1 MATHDLN
8 FAEAVGGFPD
18 DGNQGNAAAITDN
31 TAEFYIDAGKSE
43 NFETMIVSNTSAG
56 MTLLDYGT
64 VDGLEV
70 MIKNGYGTEEATV
83 QLALYHQTDGEFTSN
98 IELDPPDTSGTT
110 ITVGGPTQLWG
121 KNWSNVDIN
130 EIEFKFH
137 SPVEPAGGIA
147 LRGTFVRLRVYHTPT
162 KVPGKLNVQGLIS
175 LNSGIINL

>member
-1 MATHDLN
+1 MATHEIR
-8 FAEAVGGFPD
+8 FAEAVGGYPD
-18 DGNQGNAAAITDN
+18 ETNSGNSNAIEDN
-31 TAEFYIDAGKSE
+31 TAQFYIDAGKSE

-56 MTLLDYGT
+56 LVLLDYGT

-70 MIKNGYGTEEATV
+70 MIKNGFGSQEATV
-83 QLALYHQTDGEFTSN
+83 QVALYHQTDAGFTSN

-130 EIEFKFH
+130 QIQFKFH
-137 SPVEPAGGIA
+137 SPEEPGGGIA
-147 LRGTFVRLRVYHTPT
+147 LRGTFVSLRVYHTPT